1 MTNGRSQ
8 DRLPPPPPSHI
19 PHGFPDG
26 ARSLK
31 VTLFLESKI
40 PLCFFFFLSRVFVSF
55 LYLWFEQLWALQRL
69 TKTLP
74 FFFVFF
80 FSWRIHQK
88 CDPPTPVQNPVIPGA
103 AAPVKHSQIFLHS
116 GASDW
121 WRRGVQLWSSLPFP
135 GVLSFHVSCPVL
147 AAPLSRPFGPFSVT
161 VCT

>member
-1 MTNGRSQ
+1 MAAAKTASLLLL
-8 DRLPPPPPSHI
+8 LPLT
-19 PHGFPDG
+19 FPTDSLMVQE
-26 ARSLK
+26 ASRSLYFWNLK
-31 VTLFLESKI
+31 FHFV
-40 PLCFFFFLSRVFVSF
+40 FFCFFLSRVFVSF

-74 FFFVFF
+74 FLFFF